1 VLTPINDA
9 VPQYRYFTCDLLS
22 NQLLAEIP
30 FSGVSYTRSI
40 KEAGPF
46 SGSIPVIESTV
57 GTDFYYRTMPG
68 KTALYVVRDDE
79 CVWGGIIWSRTYDIV
94 NRTLQVQASEFT
106 SYLHH
111 RVIWKTWSHDYE
123 AKIACTGTTATV
135 TLTTSTFDFAA
146 GMPVRITFLDENMQ
160 YSGYYT
166 VASSPTPTD
175 TVFTIPIVTTTAL
188 SDVVTVTVQVDT
200 YQYTRDLLDMINVDF
215 IETSFPNTVIEP
227 YSTYYTDISSVSR
240 SGNVATLELTDQHYM
255 IPGQRL
261 TVSNVLT
268 AGFNTA
274 ASVVLDVPT
283 PTSLTYANTG
293 TDVGTTVVSGASRTV
308 TQRAVSDYTVTLTT
322 SATHGFDAGDIVVVS
337 GVNGEMDGTWIIDA
351 TPTTTTF
358 TYTSGISKDLVTTA
372 VTNAATA
379 KVSPYVSTKT
389 YGEFPNNAD
398 VNVGYSTSAYSGSNV
413 TNETYRGFELRMVG
427 EALDAYSNTIDGF
440 EYRIDC
446 AFDPSTNSFTRTF
459 VLMPIKPAEY
469 VAYLAD
475 QPGGVLP
482 YGEAAPISAFGA
494 DRLVFE
500 HPGNILNASMEES
513 AEESATRFWVQ
524 GDTGESNAEDSQ
536 PYAAFSATDLL
547 DAGWPLLEQVEQSKD
562 TLDMDRLVDYAQ
574 QYLDEARP
582 PISNI
587 SIEVNGSLYPY
598 VGTYKPGDWCSIIID
613 DEFVRLRLAS
623 DLEPRETVL
632 VRKID
637 AYTVTVPDGTPFPE
651 KVNLQLV
658 TEAQVDKRG
667 TQETA

>member
-1 VLTPINDA
+1 
-9 VPQYRYFTCDLLS
+9 
-22 NQLLAEIP
+22 
-30 FSGVSYTRSI
+30 
-40 KEAGPF
+40 
-46 SGSIPVIESTV
+46 
-57 GTDFYYRTMPG
+57 
-68 KTALYVVRDDE
+68 
-79 CVWGGIIWSRTYDIV
+79 
-94 NRTLQVQASEFT
+94 
-106 SYLHH
+106 
-111 RVIWKTWSHDYE
+111 
-123 AKIACTGTTATV
+123 
-135 TLTTSTFDFAA
+135 
-146 GMPVRITFLDENMQ
+146 
-160 YSGYYT
+160 
-166 VASSPTPTD
+166 
-175 TVFTIPIVTTTAL
+175 
-188 SDVVTVTVQVDT
+188 
-200 YQYTRDLLDMINVDF
+200 
-215 IETSFPNTVIEP
+215 
-227 YSTYYTDISSVSR
+227 
-240 SGNVATLELTDQHYM
+240 
-255 IPGQRL
+255 
-261 TVSNVLT
+261 
-268 AGFNTA
+268 
-274 ASVVLDVPT
+274 
-283 PTSLTYANTG
+283 
-293 TDVGTTVVSGASRTV
+293 
-308 TQRAVSDYTVTLTT
+308 
-322 SATHGFDAGDIVVVS
+322 
-337 GVNGEMDGTWIIDA
+337 
-351 TPTTTTF
+351 
-358 TYTSGISKDLVTTA
+358 
-372 VTNAATA
+372 
-379 KVSPYVSTKT
+379 
-389 YGEFPNNAD
+389 

-413 TNETYRGFELRMVG
+413 TNETYRGFELRVVG

-446 AFDPSTNSFTRTF
+446 AFDSSTNSFTRTF

-469 VAYLAD
+469 VAYLAT
-475 QPGGVLP
+475 QPGNVLP

-562 TLDMDRLVDYAQ
+562 TLDMDKLVEYAQ
-574 QYLDEARP
+574 QYLEEARP